1 MVDQR
6 DERRDGE
13 HRQAQ
18 VDAAEPEQEQSH
30 PIGACQPQIAAP
42 SSTILIAMSGLLIVT
57 AAGPE
62 DPTRASVP
70 FHIAVN
76 GAKPAGT
83 EVGIALAG
91 DAAALIKPD
100 VTANVLGLGVPPLR
114 ELLDKC
120 IDQNVPIY
128 V

>member
-1 MVDQR
+1 V
-6 DERRDGE
+6 
-13 HRQAQ
+13 
-18 VDAAEPEQEQSH
+18 
-30 PIGACQPQIAAP
+30 
-42 SSTILIAMSGLLIVT
+42 SGLLIVT

-62 DPTRASVP
+62 DPTRASIA

-83 EVGIALAG
+83 EVAVALAG
-91 DAAALIKPD
+91 DSAELVKPD
-100 VTANVLGLGVPPLR
+100 VIANVFGLGLPPLR

-120 IDQNVPIY
+120 LERNIHFY

>member
-1 MVDQR
+1 M
-6 DERRDGE
+6 
-13 HRQAQ
+13 A
-18 VDAAEPEQEQSH
+18 
-30 PIGACQPQIAAP
+30 
-42 SSTILIAMSGLLIVT
+42 GLLIVT

-62 DPTRASVP
+62 DPTRASIA

-83 EVGIALAG
+83 EVAIALAG
-91 DAAALIKPD
+91 DSAQLVKPD
-100 VTANVLGLGVPPLR
+100 VIANVFGLGLPPLR

-120 IDQNVPIY
+120 LEHDIHFY

>member
-1 MVDQR
+1 
-6 DERRDGE
+6 
-13 HRQAQ
+13 
-18 VDAAEPEQEQSH
+18 
-30 PIGACQPQIAAP
+30 
-42 SSTILIAMSGLLIVT
+42 MSGLLIVT

-120 IDQNVPIY
+120 LDQNVPIY